1 MVIDRQLCQQFLV
14 PKHSNPDWTKGI
26 PRQWIKPEYCTM
38 LVSLQIFI
46 TCEGRYAITFLY
58 HLRLLLHFEGGP
70 KMNFPYFLWMSLSKM
85 ARGVRSTSKKIETSL
100 YHHGLMKLLVVSELK
115 KRGSSWKQ
123 FITRYFTLEEIT
135 TIPTKETPKS
145 VGK

>member
-1 MVIDRQLCQQFLV
+1 VIDRQALSAVLSARAFR
-14 PKHSNPDWTKGI
+14 SDWTKGI

-38 LVSLQIFI
+38 LVILQIFL

-85 ARGVRSTSKKIETSL
+85 ARG
-100 YHHGLMKLLVVSELK
+100 G
-115 KRGSSWKQ
+115 
-123 FITRYFTLEEIT
+123 
-135 TIPTKETPKS
+135 
-145 VGK
+145 

>member
-1 MVIDRQLCQQFLV
+1 
-14 PKHSNPDWTKGI
+14 
-26 PRQWIKPEYCTM
+26 M
-38 LVSLQIFI
+38 LVSLQIFL

-115 KRGSSWKQ
+115 KRGSRWKQ
-123 FITRYFTLEEIT
+123 FITRDFTLEEIT
-135 TIPTKETPKS
+135 TIPTEGTPKS
-145 VGK
+145 VGKGKKGRE